1 MAKNINTTELP
12 EVLPQHVAFIMDG
25 NGRWAKKRMLPRKF
39 GHAEGVKTFKT
50 ILRYCRRIGLKN
62 VSFYAFSTENWKR
75 SQDEVDALMNL
86 FRKYIVEAK
95 ENFCEETRMFFIGD
109 KSGVPDDIRKMMIDL
124 EEDTKHFDKMN
135 LMVAINYGGR
145 DEIVHSAR
153 QLAMKVQSGE
163 LKPEDITESMM
174 SDNLY
179 TAGIPDVD
187 LLIRPSGE
195 FRISNFLL
203 WQSAYAEFYFSD
215 VLWPDYTPEDLNKA
229 LIAYSQRSRRFGGV

>member
-1 MAKNINTTELP
+1 MAKNINTNKLP
-12 EVLPQHVAFIMDG
+12 EVLPEHVAFIMDG
-25 NGRWAKKRMLPRKF
+25 NGRWAKKRLLPRKF
-39 GHAEGVKTFKT
+39 GHAEGVNTFRT
-50 ILRYCRRIGLKN
+50 ILKYCRQIGIKN

-86 FRKYIVEAK
+86 FRKYISEAR

-109 KSGVPDDIRKMMIDL
+109 KSGLAPDIREQMIAL

-153 QLAMKVQSGE
+153 ALAQKVKAGE
-163 LKPEDITESMM
+163 LEPEDISESMI
-174 SDNLY
+174 SENLY

-195 FRISNFLL
+195 FRISNFLI
-203 WQSAYAEFYFSD
+203 WQCAYAEFYFSD
-215 VLWPDYTPEDLNKA
+215 VLWPDYTPEDFNKA